1 MPTMRSLLVR
11 GMLVG
16 LAAALLAYVVAWFAG
31 EPQVAAAISIEEAK
45 AAAAGEAAEP
55 ELVSRTVQETAG
67 LLTALLVY
75 GAALGG
81 FYSIA
86 YAFAHGRLGALGAR
100 ATALTVAAA
109 GFVVVYVTPILKYP
123 ANPPAVGNPDSIG
136 RRTALYFAMILVALL
151 AAAVA
156 AYAGRSLSSRL
167 GTWNA
172 ALSGVVVY
180 AVLVGVAYAVMPPIH
195 EVPDDFSADTLWWFR
210 VASFGIQFVLW
221 GAIGLLFGGL
231 TERSL
236 RQGTPREAGLRP
248 AATR

>member
-31 EPQVAAAISIEEAK
+31 EPQVAAAISFEETQ

-55 ELVSRTVQETAG
+55 ELVSRTVQETIG

-75 GAALGG
+75 GAGLGG

-86 YAFAHGRLGALGAR
+86 YAFAHGRLGALGTR
-100 ATALTVAAA
+100 ATALVVAAA
-109 GFVVVYVTPILKYP
+109 GFVIVYVTPILKYP
-123 ANPPAVGNPDSIG
+123 ANPPAVGDPDSIG
-136 RRTALYFAMILVALL
+136 RRTTVYFTMILIALL

-156 AYAGRSLSSRL
+156 VYAGRFLSPRL

-172 ALSGVVVY
+172 TLSGIVVY
-180 AVLVGVAYAVMPPIH
+180 AILVGASYALMPQIN
-195 EVPDDFSADTLWWFR
+195 EVPDDFSATTLWWFR

-236 RQGTPREAGLRP
+236 RQGSRRETTLQP
-248 AATR
+248 AATP

>member
-16 LAAALLAYVVAWFAG
+16 LAAALLAYIVAWFAG

-45 AAAAGEAAEP
+45 AAATGEAAEH

-81 FYSIA
+81 FFSIA

-100 ATALTVAAA
+100 ATALVVATA

-123 ANPPAVGNPDSIG
+123 PNPPAVGNPDTIG
-136 RRTALYFAMILVALL
+136 RRTALYFTMILIALL
-151 AAAVA
+151 TAAVA
-156 AYAGRSLSSRL
+156 TYAGRALSPRL
-167 GTWNA
+167 GGWNA
-172 ALSGVVVY
+172 TLAGVLVY
-180 AVLVGVAYAVMPPIH
+180 AVLVGVSYALLPRVD
-195 EVPDDFSADTLWWFR
+195 EVSGDFPADTLWWFR
-210 VASFGIQFVLW
+210 VSSFGVQFVLW
-221 GAIGLLFGGL
+221 AAIGLLFGGL

-236 RQGTPREAGLRP
+236 RQGVRTEARLGP
-248 AATR
+248 AGTA